1 MIAFLL
7 SRLLNV
13 GCAMMTGNVIGYT
26 EVADALASAKAR
38 CALVPL
44 YSVPPA
50 HVEQLTLILSSFSFA
65 L

>member
-1 MIAFLL
+1 
-7 SRLLNV
+7 
-13 GCAMMTGNVIGYT
+13 MTGNVIGYT